1 MAAGVDA
8 QLTGIVACVVGQSLA
23 EGGQKSGDGVVI
35 RTTSAKLKSTCNTR
49 T

>member
-8 QLTGIVACVVGQSLA
+8 QLTGIVACVVGPALA
-23 EGGQKSGDGVVI
+23 EWQRVGKNMVM
-35 RTTSAKLKSTCNTR
+35 TSAKLKSTCNTR